1 MCRYNVIWPSQG
13 FTCVNV
19 CSLNCLNLFL
29 KYKIGL
35 TCLVCVCVYV
45 FGIIVLKTFVERW
58 FWELKMLIFGW
69 VVWLIAFIFVFFPFW
84 KMVFKQSRHLAI
96 CQALKVFSYHNL
108 DRSSTVGGSNVK
120 VPGPSIASQLLV
132 DRSSF
137 SSCVFSLFV
146 NTFSTVVS
154 VDVVF
159 LDTFLD
165 RWLDTSRHLY
175 LSRIT
180 EDLYICSSRF
190 GSHFFDFS
198 QSVHSYSSPKHY
210 LSYSKPLP

>member
-1 MCRYNVIWPSQG
+1 MCACFWNPLCLQFLLRDVFESLICWLDIWLS
-13 FTCVNV
+13 CMLDCIHIYV
-19 CSLNCLNLFL
+19 SLLEKRFLNNLDTSS
-29 KYKIGL
+29 I
-35 TCLVCVCVYV
+35 
-45 FGIIVLKTFVERW
+45 
-58 FWELKMLIFGW
+58 
-69 VVWLIAFIFVFFPFW
+69 PP
-84 KMVFKQSRHLAI
+84 RHLAI
-96 CQALKVFSYHNL
+96 CRALKVFSYYNL
-108 DRSSTVGGSNVK
+108 NRSSTAGGSNKK
-120 VPGPSIASQLLV
+120 VPGPSIASWQLM

-137 SSCVFSLFV
+137 SYYVFALFLY
-146 NTFSTVVS
+146 TFSTVVS

-190 GSHFFDFS
+190 GCDFFDFS
-198 QSVHSYSSPKHY
+198 QSVHSYSSPEHY